1 MKHALQTL
9 AAYGVVFVA
18 LFAMALAGAIEGGV

>member
-9 AAYGVVFVA
+9 AAYGAVFVV
-18 LFAMALAGAIEGGV
+18 LFAMAIVGYVEGL